1 MNEKSPAI
9 RWGVEQRLEFIEFR
23 LFWEGGINRGDII
36 EMFGVSV
43 PQASRDL
50 AMYQDT
56 APGNVDYDKS
66 AKRYVP
72 SHTFRT
78 RFLRPD
84 PSVYLSR
91 LRVLGE
97 GLSRPE
103 DSWVAHV
110 PEIDVAVTPHRIID
124 TEILRSVLTA
134 MRERRSLDVCYQSM
148 NTKRPD
154 PVWRRITPHAFG
166 YDGFRWH
173 TRAFCHLENRFKD
186 FLLPRILEAG
196 SFGDPVALGD
206 KDTLWQEYVGI
217 EIAPH
222 PQLTDSQKKVVAKD
236 YGMSDGSMVLRVR
249 NAMLF
254 YVLKRLGLLGD
265 AEKEDARRQHIVV
278 VNKTDVQSALAR
290 SEIIEFNTEADLLE
304 GRNLG
309 EP

>member
-1 MNEKSPAI
+1 MNDESPAI

-50 AMYQDT
+50 TMYQEV

-66 AKRYVP
+66 AKRYIP
-72 SHTFRT
+72 SQTFRP

-103 DSWVAHV
+103 ESWVAHV
-110 PEIDVAVTPHRIID
+110 PEIDIAVTPHRIID
-124 TEILRSVLTA
+124 TAILRSVLMA

-196 SFGDPVALGD
+196 SFGDPGALGD
-206 KDTLWQEYVGI
+206 KDALWHEHFGI

-236 YGMSDGSMVLRVR
+236 YGMADGSMVLSVR
-249 NAMLF
+249 YAMLF

-265 AEKEDARRQHIVV
+265 PEKEDPRRQHIVAL
-278 VNKTDVQSALAR
+278 NKEDVRSALVR
-290 SEIIEFNTEADLLE
+290 SEVIEINAERDQLVQQAKS
-304 GRNLG
+304 
-309 EP
+309 

>member
-1 MNEKSPAI
+1 MNDESPAI

-50 AMYQDT
+50 TMYQEV

-66 AKRYVP
+66 AKRYIP
-72 SHTFRT
+72 SQAFRP

-103 DSWVAHV
+103 ESWVAHV
-110 PEIDVAVTPHRIID
+110 PEIDIAVTPHRIID
-124 TEILRSVLTA
+124 TAILRSVLTA
-134 MRERRSLDVCYQSM
+134 MREHRSLDVCYQSM

-206 KDTLWQEYVGI
+206 KDTLWHEHVGI

-236 YGMSDGSMVLRVR
+236 YGMADSSMVLIVR
-249 NAMLF
+249 YAMLF
-254 YVLKRLGLLGD
+254 YVLKKLSLLGD
-265 AEKEDARRQHIVV
+265 PEKEDPRRQHIVV
-278 VNKTDVQSALAR
+278 VNKEDVRSALVR
-290 SEIIEFNTEADLLE
+290 SEAIEINTERDQFVQ
-304 GRNLG
+304 
-309 EP
+309 

>member
-1 MNEKSPAI
+1 MNDESPAL

-50 AMYQDT
+50 KMYQEV
-56 APGNVDYDKS
+56 APENMDYDKS
-66 AKRYVP
+66 AKRYIP
-72 SHTFRT
+72 SPGFRP

-103 DSWVAHV
+103 ESWVAHV
-110 PEIDVAVTPHRIID
+110 PEIDIAVTPHRIID
-124 TEILRSVLTA
+124 TVILRSVLTA
-134 MRERRSLDVCYQSM
+134 MRERWSLAVCYQSM
-148 NTKRPD
+148 NTNRPD

-186 FLLPRILEAG
+186 FLLPRILEVG
-196 SFGDPVALGD
+196 TFGDPIALGD
-206 KDTLWQEYVGI
+206 KDKLWIEHVRI

-222 PQLTDSQKKVVAKD
+222 PHLTDSQQKVVAKD
-236 YGMSDGSMVLRVR
+236 YGMADGTMVLRVR
-249 NAMLF
+249 HAMLF
-254 YVLKRLGLLGD
+254 YVLKRLGLMGD
-265 AEKEDARRQHIVV
+265 PEKEDPRRQHIIV
-278 VNKTDVQSALAR
+278 VNKEAVQSALAR
-290 SEIIEFNTEADLLE
+290 SEVVEVTTKRDLSGGQNFVE
-304 GRNLG
+304 S
-309 EP
+309 